1 MNARRAFATLA
12 VGAAAAYGLI
22 VLDTRGIGQVNVKPA
37 APAKAAVTG
46 ASKPS
51 VPVLGS

>member
-12 VGAAAAYGLI
+12 LGAAAAYGLV
-22 VLDTRGIGQVNVKPA
+22 VLDTQGVGQVNVKPA
-37 APAKAAVTG
+37 APAKALLTG

-51 VPVLGS
+51 APAV